1 VSSPVSE
8 SRYQRYHVRTYRHDA
23 LARHTH
29 DAWRQSVPDFREEVE
44 GRASGIGG
52 RRRGKQLAKLYKALP
67 KAELTKLKTEAARTP
82 FKRSCVKR
90 APKTRKPHK
99 FAKFVAA
106 NYKSV
111 RSVPYKKRLAALAAK
126 WKKAQK

>member
-1 VSSPVSE
+1 MFARTVMMRLRATRTMLGVSPFLIFVKKSKG
-8 SRYQRYHVRTYRHDA
+8 A
-23 LARHTH
+23 L
-29 DAWRQSVPDFREEVE
+29 P
-44 GRASGIGG
+44 GIGG

-126 WKKAQK
+126 WKKTQK